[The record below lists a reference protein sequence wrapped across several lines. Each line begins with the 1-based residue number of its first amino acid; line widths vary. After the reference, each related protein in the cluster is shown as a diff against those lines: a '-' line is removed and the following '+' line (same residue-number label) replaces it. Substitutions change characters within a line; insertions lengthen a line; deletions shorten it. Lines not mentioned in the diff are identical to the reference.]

1 MSGDG
6 SPTELL
12 AGKILDRLGAGDD
25 VFAAEALKHA
35 AEDLATVLA
44 TLDSPSRLPAE
55 EEDVGRL
62 TAPAQEPAERILAVL
77 LPVIEYGGPASQAA
91 IPRALRH
98 LARKTGLM
106 ANSPRSGVT
115 GTLVLGR
122 LVWAVTAYALSCE
135 RLDGLAA
142 AWRATTDPRHEE
154 DVPAPLLADSS
165 LRHADMYGRSA
176 DKAYEDYL
184 AWLSEQ
190 EIVAQRYPL
199 LLAELDLVFP
209 EADVL
214 LALLTATTRG
224 RVYAHGLTAQTV
236 MRFRGRAAQA
246 HQRAQLA
253 ALFGVPD
260 ANLEVVLTSAYQSL
274 ETEPRH
280 WEQPPEQLFP
290 TPQ

>member
-1 MSGDG
+1 VSGGG
-6 SPTELL
+6 SPADLL

-25 VFAAEALKHA
+25 IFAAETLKHA
-35 AEDLATVLA
+35 AIDLAIVLEN
-44 TLDSPSRLPAE
+44 LDSPSRLPT
-55 EEDVGRL
+55 EDQDVSAL
-62 TAPAQEPAERILAVL
+62 TAPAEEPAEVMLAVL
-77 LPVIEYGGPASQAA
+77 LPVIEYGGPASHAA

-98 LARKTGLM
+98 LARKAGLLTD
-106 ANSPRSGVT
+106 SSRSGVT

-122 LVWAVTAYALSCE
+122 IVWAIAACSLSCE

-154 DVPAPLLADSS
+154 DVPTPLLADSS

-176 DKAYEDYL
+176 DKAYEDYRSWL
-184 AWLSEQ
+184 AERELL
-190 EIVAQRYPL
+190 AQRSPL

-224 RVYAHGLTAQTV
+224 SVYAHGLTAQTV

-246 HQRAQLA
+246 HHRAQLA
-253 ALFGVPD
+253 ALFGVSD
-260 ANLEVVLTSAYQSL
+260 ANLEDVLASAYQRL

-280 WEQPPEQLFP
+280 WEQPPEVLFP
-290 TPQ
+290 SP